1 METTLIFGALGALL
15 FCGLMVVTLLMR
27 GRRPELRMGR
37 EDDLIDEAEGEETLM
52 RSLVPPRPSPID
64 REAPILDIEPSP
76 GPEHRPTLPNAYGE
90 KP

>member
-1 METTLIFGALGALL
+1 MQRVASWANALSGMETTLIFGALGALL

-52 RSLVPPRPSPID
+52 RSLVPPPQP
-64 REAPILDIEPSP
+64 
-76 GPEHRPTLPNAYGE
+76 HRP
-90 KP
+90 